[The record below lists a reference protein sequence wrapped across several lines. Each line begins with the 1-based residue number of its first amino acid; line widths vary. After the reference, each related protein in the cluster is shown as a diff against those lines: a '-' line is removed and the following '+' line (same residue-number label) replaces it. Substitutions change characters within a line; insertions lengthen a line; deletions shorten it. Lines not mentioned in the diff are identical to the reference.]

1 MGGASSWEEF
11 EKYDWVH
18 SEVVSIKDF
27 ENLRPLEIMLLG
39 MMREDKLKGAKLLE
53 IGCGYGR
60 ATLRYAQEGKLTAV
74 QMAAMLGITKADMSR
89 IFNHRIERFSTDK
102 LIRLYAQIRPD
113 YRLEVA

>member
-1 MGGASSWEEF
+1 MRFPG
-11 EKYDWVH
+11 
-18 SEVVSIKDF
+18 KD
-27 ENLRPLEIMLLG
+27 ELRRVRKKLDKVEGFQMLDPEADEL
-39 MMREDKLKGAKLLE
+39 DKFRFGICQEL
-53 IGCGYGR
+53 
-60 ATLRYAQEGKLTAV
+60 LRYAQDGKLTAV